1 MQCVA
6 SYFGGFCCCQARA
19 LGHRL
24 SRCGAWALLLHCTW
38 DLGSGIKPV
47 SPALA
52 GGFFATEPP
61 GKLERVQSYT
71 KPISTMNR
79 GQRRMQAVS
88 LLLSLGS
95 EGSLN
100 FSPFSLRSL
109 CLHHHPPTMVLASS
123 SCGSHGTSL
132 WHAFLAL
139 FIEVE
144 TR

>member
-1 MQCVA
+1 M
-6 SYFGGFCCCQARA
+6 
-19 LGHRL
+19 
-24 SRCGAWALLLHCTW
+24 
-38 DLGSGIKPV
+38 

-61 GKLERVQSYT
+61 GKLERIQSYT
-71 KPISTMNR
+71 KPISTMIR

-100 FSPFSLRSL
+100 FSPFPLGLSTRT
-109 CLHHHPPTMVLASS
+109 PPPHASS
-123 SCGSHGTSL
+123 SCGPHGTNL
-132 WHAFLAL
+132 WDAFLAS